1 MRWWDGKSWVSL
13 RAIACLV
20 VCLLFLTACSDVPD
34 SPSALSP
41 TPPPAL
47 TTSPAA
53 TPRPPRASSTARPTT
68 QPLPV
73 ATPDG
78 TTGVVIGTPGPI
90 ELDSTCVDTAEGR
103 ATQVPGDVRFRP
115 TAERIELPE
124 PYKASP
130 FVEDEALG
138 RAVSEILGDQ
148 GNNYAFVIKDLRT
161 GHGVMHNE
169 SLVFNAASIFKLW
182 IMYEAFL
189 QHDQDFLDWETEFVV
204 TPYYDAFA
212 LSPRSTEL
220 CQKLSVAEAMDAMLS
235 VSDNAAAVMLQD
247 IMGAGNINNAL
258 AAFGIADSGLY
269 TEGLPITAQD
279 VSLLLEA
286 IGRGDAV
293 SRAASA
299 DMLQLMSREVID
311 NGLVAGLPKGV
322 PVAHKTGNWGDA
334 THDAG
339 IVFAPS
345 GPYVFVALTSNGY
358 ETSKIKAV
366 SEAVYRHFGNR

>member
-1 MRWWDGKSWVSL
+1 MRWWDGKLRVSL

-34 SPSALSP
+34 SPLAPSP
-41 TPPPAL
+41 TPPPAS

-53 TPRPPRASSTARPTT
+53 TPRPPRASPTARPTT

-78 TTGVVIGTPGPI
+78 TTGVVIATPGPI
-90 ELDSTCVDTAEGR
+90 ELDSACLDAGEGR
-103 ATQVPGDVRFRP
+103 STPAPGDVRFRP
-115 TAERIELPE
+115 TSDPIELPK
-124 PYKASP
+124 PFKPSP
-130 FVEDEALG
+130 FIEDEALQ
-138 RAVSEILGDQ
+138 RAIADILGDQ
-148 GNNYAFVIKDLRT
+148 ASNYAFVIKDLRT
-161 GHGVMHNE
+161 GHGVTHNE
-169 SLVFNAASIFKLW
+169 GLVFNAASIFKLW
-182 IMYEAFL
+182 IMYDAFL
-189 QHDQDFLDWETEFVV
+189 QHDQDVLDWDTEFVV
-204 TPYYDAFA
+204 TLYYDAFA

-247 IMGAGNINNAL
+247 IVGAGNINNAL

-279 VSLLLEA
+279 VALLLEA
-286 IGRGDAV
+286 IGRGEAV

-299 DMLQLMSREVID
+299 DMLQLMSREVLD
-311 NGLVAGLPKGV
+311 NGLAAGVPRGV

-358 ETSKIKAV
+358 ETSRINAV
-366 SEAVYRHFGNR
+366 SEAVYGHFGNR

>member
-1 MRWWDGKSWVSL
+1 MRRWDGKSWVSL

-20 VCLLFLTACSDVPD
+20 VGLLFLTACSDVPD
-34 SPSALSP
+34 SPSAPSSTSSP
-41 TPPPAL
+41 VTN
-47 TTSPAA
+47 TPAA
-53 TPRPPRASSTARPTT
+53 TPRPPRASPTTRPPT

-73 ATPDG
+73 AAPDG
-78 TTGVVIGTPGPI
+78 TTGIAIATPRPV
-90 ELDSTCVDTAEGR
+90 ELDSACLDAAEGR
-103 ATQVPGDVRFRP
+103 ATPAPGDVRFRP
-115 TAERIELPE
+115 TSGRIEP
-124 PYKASP
+124 PDTFKPST
-130 FVEDEALG
+130 FVEDEALS
-138 RAVSEILGDQ
+138 RAIGDILGEQAD
-148 GNNYAFVIKDLRT
+148 NYSFVIKDLRT
-161 GHGVMHNE
+161 GHGVTHNE
-169 SLVFNAASIFKLW
+169 AQVFNAASIFKLW

-189 QHDQDFLDWETEFVV
+189 QHDQGLLDWDTEFVV

-247 IMGAGNINNAL
+247 IAGAGNINNAL

-269 TEGLPITAQD
+269 TEGLPITAHD
-279 VSLLLEA
+279 VALLLEA
-286 IGRGDAV
+286 IGRGEAV

-299 DMLQLMSREVID
+299 DMLQLMAREVID
-311 NGLVAGLPKGV
+311 NGLVAGLPRGV

>member
-20 VCLLFLTACSDVPD
+20 VSLLFLVACSDVPD
-34 SPSALSP
+34 SLPAPAP
-41 TPPPAL
+41 TSPPA
-47 TTSPAA
+47 TNMPEA
-53 TPRPPRASSTARPTT
+53 TPRPPRASPTTRPTA
-68 QPLPV
+68 QPVPV

-78 TTGVVIGTPGPI
+78 TTGIVIATPRPV
-90 ELDSTCVDTAEGR
+90 ELDSACLDAVEGS
-103 ATQVPGDVRFRP
+103 ATPAPGDVRFRP
-115 TAERIELPE
+115 ASGRIEPPE
-124 PYKASP
+124 TFRPST
-130 FVEDEALG
+130 FVEDEALRRTLTG
-138 RAVSEILGDQ
+138 ILGDQ
-148 GNNYAFVIKDLRT
+148 AGNYAFVIKDLRT
-161 GHGVMHNE
+161 GHGVTHNADQ
-169 SLVFNAASIFKLW
+169 VFNAASIFKLW
-182 IMYEAFL
+182 IMYEAFS
-189 QHDQDFLDWETEFVV
+189 QHDQGLLDWDTEFVV

-247 IMGAGNINNAL
+247 ILGAGNINNAL

-269 TEGLPITAQD
+269 TEGLPITAHD
-279 VSLLLEA
+279 VALLLEA
-286 IGRGDAV
+286 IGRGEAV

-299 DMLQLMSREVID
+299 DMLQLMAREVID
-311 NGLVAGLPKGV
+311 NGLVAGLPRGV